1 MRNAFPALLVLCCF
15 LVPAAAGAEE
25 PVPTPSGL
33 EKEISSLKVD
43 EVGWRDIAWKSC
55 LLEGLAEAKRKHR
68 PVILWIFIDRPQDDE
83 RC

>member
-1 MRNAFPALLVLCCF
+1 MRNTLPAFLLLSC
-15 LVPAAAGAEE
+15 LLSRAAAQDQEA
-25 PVPTPSGL
+25 VPTPAGL
-33 EKEISSLKVD
+33 EKEIASLKVED
-43 EVGWRDIAWKSC
+43 VGWRDIAWKSC

>member
-1 MRNAFPALLVLCCF
+1 MRNTLPALLVLSC
-15 LVPAAAGAEE
+15 LLSPGAAGAQED
-25 PVPTPSGL
+25 PPTPAGL
-33 EKEISSLKVD
+33 EKEIASLKVD
-43 EVGWRDIAWKSC
+43 DVGWRGIAWKSC